1 MKRFILAIFA
11 SLVCVG
17 IMPSAIPVAHSL
29 SSAMGGR
36 GHTQPM
42 PQRVIS
48 VVPSVTEMLFAIG
61 AGPRVVGVGSFD
73 RHPPEVVNLP
83 RVGGLLDPDL
93 EAILAL
99 HPDLVIVYATQS
111 NLKSQLERA
120 GVPIFS
126 YAHGGLTDITDTIRT
141 LGSRLGVED
150 RARTVARGLEAKL
163 QSIRARVGSARRPR
177 TMIVFGR
184 EPGSLRNIYA
194 SGGIGFM
201 QDMLTVAGG
210 ENVFADIKRESVQ
223 ATTELI
229 LARAPDVI
237 VEMKLEHVPENQRAR
252 ERDVWK
258 RLPALPAVG
267 ADRILILVGDDFV
280 VPGPRVAD
288 ATEKLARALHPT
300 LF

>member
-17 IMPSAIPVAHSL
+17 ITASAIPVAQSL
-29 SSAMGGR
+29 SFAMGGR
-36 GHTQPM
+36 GQTQPT

-120 GVPIFS
+120 GVPLFS
-126 YAHGGLTDITDTIRT
+126 YAHGGLADVTDTIRT

-163 QSIRARVGSARRPR
+163 QSIRARVGFARRPR

-201 QDMLTVAGG
+201 QDMLTFAGG

-237 VEMKLEHVPENQRAR
+237 VEMKLEHFPENQRAR

-258 RLPALPAVG
+258 RLPALPAVR
-267 ADRILILVGDDFV
+267 ADRILLLIGDDFV

-288 ATEKLARALHPT
+288 ATEKLARALHPE

>member
-1 MKRFILAIFA
+1 MKRGVLVIFA
-11 SLVCVG
+11 LVAGVLLSG
-17 IMPSAIPVAHSL
+17 RGSAGPFG
-29 SSAMGGR
+29 AMG
-36 GHTQPM
+36 QPA
-42 PQRVIS
+42 PQRVVS
-48 VVPSVTEMLFAIG
+48 LVPSVTEMLFAIG
-61 AGPRVVGVGSFD
+61 EGRRVVGVGSFD
-73 RHPPEVVNLP
+73 RHPPEVVRLS

-111 NLKSQLERA
+111 DLKSQLERA
-120 GVPIFS
+120 GVAMFA
-126 YAHGGLTDITDTIRT
+126 YAHGGLADVIDTIRA

-150 RARTVARGLEAKL
+150 RARTVATELEAKL
-163 QSIRARVGSARRPR
+163 QSVRARIGSARRPR

-229 LARAPDVI
+229 LARAPEVI
-237 VEMKLEHVPENQRAR
+237 VELKPEDFPANQRALER
-252 ERDVWK
+252 EVWK
-258 RLPALPAVG
+258 RLPAVPAVRS
-267 ADRILILVGDDFV
+267 DRTLLLVGHEFV
-280 VPGPRVAD
+280 VPGPRIAD
-288 ATEKLARALHPT
+288 ATEKLARALHPE
-300 LF
+300 LEIR